1 MTEYEADPAE
11 TDLGKWESQLR
22 KGSLSLAVLA
32 TLRKGDSYGLEIL
45 RHLKNDAS
53 FTVAEGTIYPILS
66 RLKAAGFVDSEWVE
80 AEAGHPRKYFRLTV
94 NGRRYLKQVS
104 RAWYDFAHGMDR
116 LLAPTGEQIHGK
128 RRIS

>member
-1 MTEYEADPAE
+1 MTESEAE

-32 TLRKGDSYGLEIL
+32 ALRKGDSYGLEIL
-45 RHLKNDAS
+45 RQLKNDAG
-53 FTVAEGTIYPILS
+53 FAVAEGTIYPILS
-66 RLKAAGFVDSEWVE
+66 RLKAASLVDSEWVE
-80 AEAGHPRKYFRLTV
+80 ADAGHPRKYFRLTV

-116 LLAPTGEQIHGK
+116 LLAPTGEQVHGK

>member
-1 MTEYEADPAE
+1 MTEYETDPAE

-53 FTVAEGTIYPILS
+53 FTVAEGTVYPILS
-66 RLKAAGFVDSEWVE
+66 RLKAAGFVDSERVG
-80 AEAGHPRKYFRLTV
+80 ADAPHPRKYCRLTV
-94 NGRRYLKQVS
+94 NARPYLKQVT
-104 RAWYDFAHGMDR
+104 RASYYSALGMD
-116 LLAPTGEQIHGK
+116 P
-128 RRIS
+128 